1 MGHLGRIKDE
11 YRELAS
17 RLQHGTTRLV
27 EADNE
32 KAEKARQDILELL
45 FTPEEAKLAAKLPVL
60 PASLRRI
67 AERVD
72 VTPELLKPRLDA
84 LCDKGLVMDLVSP
97 KSGKT
102 KYMLAP
108 PVVGFFEFSLMRRD
122 ASRPQKEIAEAIH
135 AYGHADPSFV
145 REVFDRA
152 TVVGRALPYEGAIDE
167 EDLPDVLVWERA
179 TSLLRDARALTVS
192 TCFCRHMAEHR
203 GVACGSPT
211 ENCLAL
217 NAGADYVARRK
228 LGRAI
233 DAAEAVDL
241 LEQARAHGLVQIADN
256 VQRQPAYICN
266 CCGCCCEQLHGINE
280 FGMRA
285 VNPSGFV
292 PRHHETRCVGCSRCA
307 RACPIGAITMTA
319 QRADGKTKA
328 ALVPVVDEDK
338 CIGCGVCTAA
348 CHKRALSLER
358 SERRPD
364 VPGDGVEKALRMALE
379 RGRLADLV
387 FDQGA
392 GRGARF
398 FNRVMSALVALPPAK
413 QALANEQL
421 RSRFVRFALSRVKDP
436 TS

>member
-11 YRELAS
+11 YRELAN
-17 RLQHGTTRLV
+17 RMQHGTTRLV
-27 EADNE
+27 EGDTE
-32 KAEKARQDILELL
+32 KTEKARQEILELL
-45 FTPEEAKLAAKLPVL
+45 FTPEEAQLAARLPIL

-97 KSGKT
+97 RTGKT

-108 PVVGFFEFSLMRRD
+108 PVIGFFEFSLMRRD
-122 ASRPQKEIAEAIH
+122 ASRPQKEIAEAVH
-135 AYGHADPSFV
+135 AYSHGDAAFV
-145 REVFDRA
+145 REVFSRD
-152 TVVGRALPYEGAIDE
+152 TMIGRALPYESALDE
-167 EDLPDVLVWERA
+167 EELPDVLVWERA
-179 TSLLRDARALTVS
+179 TSLLRDARSIAVS
-192 TCFCRHMAEHR
+192 TCFCRHSAEHR
-203 GVACGSPT
+203 GVPCGLPT
-211 ENCLAL
+211 ENCLSL
-217 NAGADYVARRK
+217 NAGADYVAGRK

-233 DAAEAVDL
+233 GSSEAL
-241 LEQARAHGLVQIADN
+241 EILEQARSHGLVQIADN
-256 VQRQPAYICN
+256 VQRQPAYVCN

-285 VNPSGFV
+285 VNPSGFL
-292 PRHHETRCVGCSRCA
+292 PRNLETRCVGCSRCA

-319 QRADGKTKA
+319 RRVDGKSKA
-328 ALVPVVDEDK
+328 TLAPNVDEEK

-358 SERRPD
+358 SEQRPV
-364 VPGDGVEKALRMALE
+364 VPTDGVEKALRMAIE
-379 RGRLADLV
+379 RGQLADLV

-398 FNRVMSALVALPPAK
+398 LNRVMSLLVALPPAR
-413 QALANEQL
+413 QALANQQL
-421 RSRFVRFALSRVKDP
+421 RSRFVRFALARVKDP